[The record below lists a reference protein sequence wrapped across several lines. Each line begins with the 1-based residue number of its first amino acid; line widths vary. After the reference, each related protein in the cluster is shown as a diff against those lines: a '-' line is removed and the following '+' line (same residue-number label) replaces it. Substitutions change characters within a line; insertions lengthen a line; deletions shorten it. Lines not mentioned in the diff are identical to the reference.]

1 MDTKQT
7 AVDYL
12 YSRWLEEGIITI
24 KDYQMAKVM
33 EKEQDI
39 ILEDLLNEEE
49 E

>member
-1 MDTKQT
+1 METKQT

-12 YSRWLEEGIITI
+12 YSKWLHEGIITI
-24 KDYQMAKVM
+24 KDYQTAKVM
-33 EKEQDI
+33 EKEQEI